1 MGNHLVQLMLTQ
13 ATFWLCVVLFLR
25 LFTFQ
30 RGDARYRRSISWM
43 AWAVMG
49 CAGSVVL
56 FIIKGLL
63 IMPAMSW
70 PLVILL
76 GVFTFAVLKAR
87 GNMAQVWRAQ

>member
-49 CAGSVVL
+49 CSGSVVL

>member
-30 RGDARYRRSISWM
+30 RGDARFRRSISWM

-63 IMPAMSW
+63 IMPVNSW

-76 GVFTFAVLKAR
+76 GVFTSTVLKAR
-87 GNMAQVWRAQ
+87 GNMAQVWRVQ